1 MAKKFSVLI
10 SVYNKDNPKF
20 FTQTLKS
27 FVDQTLK
34 ADQIVIVK
42 DGPINDELDKVI
54 YTFESKLPLKIIKLE
69 RNLGLGLALR
79 EGLKHCSYEYVV
91 RMDSDDISFPTRF
104 EKQIHFLINNP
115 EYDLV
120 SSNIEEFNDVPGDL
134 GIIKR
139 VPEKHEEIIKYSK
152 KRSPFNHP
160 SVAFRKSAII
170 KAGSYKSMI
179 LFEDY
184 YLWLRLI
191 KSGNK
196 FYNFQEPL
204 LYFRVGNNM
213 FNRRRGY
220 RYAKQEYRF
229 LKIAYKENLI
239 SRFDFFRSVIVRFPL
254 RLLPISL
261 LKPLYFKIL
270 RK

>member
-1 MAKKFSVLI
+1 MIQFAVLM
-10 SVYNKDNPKF
+10 SVYAKENSDF
-20 FTQTLKS
+20 FKESLLSLSEQTLPPS
-27 FVDQTLK
+27 QV
-34 ADQIVIVK
+34 VVVK
-42 DGPINDELDKVI
+42 DGPLTLDLEKVVSDFS
-54 YTFESKLPLKIIKLE
+54 TVLPLTIVELNENK
-69 RNLGLGLALR
+69 GLGNALKV
-79 EGLKHCSYEYVV
+79 GLKECKFDLVA
-91 RMDSDDISFPTRF
+91 RMDADDISVSNRF
-104 EKQIHFLINNP
+104 EKQIDFLINNP

-120 SSNIEEFNDVPGDL
+120 SSNIEEFNHVPGDL

-139 VPEKHEEIIKYSK
+139 VPEKHEEIVKYSK

-160 SVAFRKSAII
+160 SVTFRKSAIV

-204 LYFRVGNNM
+204 LFFRVGNNM
-213 FNRRRGY
+213 FNRRRGF

-229 LKIAYKENLI
+229 LITAYKENLI
-239 SRFDFFRSVIVRFPL
+239 SRFDFFRSVIIRFPL
-254 RLLPISL
+254 RLLPSSL

-270 RK
+270 R

>member
-1 MAKKFSVLI
+1 MYPFSVLI
-10 SVYNKDNPKF
+10 SVYSKENPQF
-20 FTQTLKS
+20 FIESLNSILLQTLS
-27 FVDQTLK
+27 PEEV
-34 ADQIVIVK
+34 VIVK
-42 DGPINDELDKVI
+42 DGKLTPELEAVI
-54 YTFESKLPLKIIKLE
+54 SFFQTKLPIKILPKDKNE
-69 RNLGLGLALR
+69 GLGKALR
-79 EGLKHCSYEYVV
+79 DGLLFCSHEIVA
-91 RMDSDDISFPTRF
+91 RMDSDDISFETRF
-104 EKQIHFLINNP
+104 EKQINFLINNP

-120 SSNIEEFNDVPGDL
+120 GSNIEEFNGFPGDL

-139 VPEKHEEIIKYSK
+139 VPEKHEEILKYSK

-160 SVAFRKSAII
+160 SVTFRKSAIL

-220 RYAKQEYRF
+220 KYAKLEYRF
-229 LKIAYKENLI
+229 LKVAYKENLI
-239 SRFDFFRSVIVRFPL
+239 SRFDFFRSVIIRFPL
-254 RLLPISL
+254 RLLPLSL